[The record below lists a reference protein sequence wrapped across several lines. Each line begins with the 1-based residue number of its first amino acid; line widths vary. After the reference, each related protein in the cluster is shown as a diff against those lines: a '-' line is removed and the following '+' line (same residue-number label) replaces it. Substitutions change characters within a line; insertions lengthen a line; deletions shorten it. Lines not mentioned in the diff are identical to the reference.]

1 MLTTLLVVMTALY
14 GYAQDSY
21 REAVKEYLSAT
32 GVFEEA
38 ESFMPI
44 LNMVFENDGQVDIEQ
59 LTKRY
64 MDELFE
70 DFMIDNSM
78 AKMKAHGLTEI
89 DLKLVTSMLATP
101 QGKVF
106 HAHQKKWFLDLSSFM
121 FTPLMKMMDRYSK
134 PEEERGHYEHVEI
147 WPGFL
152 DGATVQPK
160 AEIDDAYAAKFNEVI
175 MESDFV
181 KVFLD
186 VIKKRMN
193 ETSKAFSLSGITTPE
208 SQKENN
214 DRIMNALPTIMLNSA
229 YGILT
234 PEDIDYASILFSNE
248 AYTKLQI
255 NLNTEDDGMGKIG
268 LNYIEWMQEQGAKIT
283 KNPAALMNIFRLLSN
298 KGD

>member
-1 MLTTLLVVMTALY
+1 
-14 GYAQDSY
+14 
-21 REAVKEYLSAT
+21 
-32 GVFEEA
+32 
-38 ESFMPI
+38 
-44 LNMVFENDGQVDIEQ
+44 
-59 LTKRY
+59 
-64 MDELFE
+64 
-70 DFMIDNSM
+70 
-78 AKMKAHGLTEI
+78 
-89 DLKLVTSMLATP
+89 
-101 QGKVF
+101 
-106 HAHQKKWFLDLSSFM
+106 
-121 FTPLMKMMDRYSK
+121 MKMMDRYSK